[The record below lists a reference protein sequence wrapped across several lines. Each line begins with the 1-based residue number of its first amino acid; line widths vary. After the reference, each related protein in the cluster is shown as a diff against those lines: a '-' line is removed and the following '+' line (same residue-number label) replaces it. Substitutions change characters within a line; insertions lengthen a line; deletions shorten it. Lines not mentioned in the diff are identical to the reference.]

1 MSRTSGILLH
11 VTSLPSNY
19 GIGTFG
25 KEAYRFVDFLEKTN
39 QTYWQFL
46 PLGPTSFGDSPYQS
60 FSINAL
66 NPYFIDLDIL
76 VKEGLLKKKDIIDS
90 TYSKKINYGKL
101 YSERYQVLRKAF
113 NNFDNKNQDYL
124 NFINNHHDWVYD
136 YAHFMAIKKHFDD
149 VSLMYWPKEVRTR
162 DDFTLHLLI
171 EKNEEDINFQLFLQ
185 YQAYKQFYELKK
197 YANKKGIKLIG
208 DIPIYVSYDSSDVWT
223 RPELFM
229 LDHENI
235 PTFVAG
241 VPPDNF
247 SKDGQLWGNP
257 LYNWPKHQEE
267 NFKWWIKRI
276 KRQID
281 LFDVIRIDHFIGF
294 VNYYKIPATDETAA
308 NGVWEKALGRELFK
322 QVKQELGELNII
334 AEDLGVITDEV
345 RELLKDT
352 GFPGMKLL
360 QFAFDSR
367 EESDYIPHLY
377 PVNAVAYTGTH
388 DNETTKEWFSKL
400 NENDL
405 AYCLEYIN
413 CTNKRNQVDSLI
425 KETLKSPA
433 KLAIIPMQ
441 DYLGLGSEGRMNI
454 PSTLGNN
461 WMWRLNNDYETKDL
475 IDKIKRFTNLY
486 GRRRKEF

>member
-1 MSRTSGILLH
+1 MSRSSGILLH

-25 KEAYRFVDFLEKTN
+25 KEAYKFVDFLEKTN

-76 VKEGLLKKKDIIDS
+76 VKEGLLLKKDIIDS

-101 YSERYQVLRKAF
+101 YDERYKVLRKAF
-113 NNFDNKNQDYL
+113 NNFNENDYHYQ
-124 NFINNHHDWVYD
+124 NFINIHKDWVYD
-136 YAHFMAIKKHFDD
+136 YAQFMTIKRKFDD
-149 VSLMYWPKEVRTR
+149 VSLMYWPSDVRTR
-162 DDFTLHLLI
+162 NHDVLNKLI
-171 EKNEEDINFQLFLQ
+171 DENQTEIKFQLFLQ
-185 YQAYKQFYELKK
+185 YLAYKQFYELKT
-197 YANKKGIKLIG
+197 YANNKGIKLIG

-229 LDHENI
+229 LDQENI

-257 LYNWPKHQEE
+257 LYNWEKHKEE
-267 NFKWWIKRI
+267 NFKWWINRI
-276 KRQID
+276 KHQTHM
-281 LFDVIRIDHFIGF
+281 FDVIRIDHFIGF

-308 NGVWEKALGRELFK
+308 NGVWEKALGKELFK
-322 QVKQELGELNII
+322 QVKLELGELNII

-345 RELLKDT
+345 RALLKDT

-377 PVNAVAYTGTH
+377 PKNSVAYTGTH
-388 DNETTKEWFSKL
+388 DNETTKEWFTKL
-400 NENDL
+400 NEKDL
-405 AYCLEYIN
+405 NYCLNYIN

-425 KETLKSPA
+425 KETLKSPSN
-433 KLAIIPMQ
+433 LAIIPMQ

-461 WMWRLNNDYETKDL
+461 WMWRLNKDYETNEL
-475 IDKIKRFTNLY
+475 INKVKNFTNLY
-486 GRRRKEF
+486 GRRRKEL

>member
-25 KEAYRFVDFLEKTN
+25 KEAYRFIDFLERTN

-76 VKEGLLKKKDIIDS
+76 VSEGLLNNNDIIDS
-90 TYSKKINYGKL
+90 TYSKDINYGRL
-101 YSERYQVLRKAF
+101 YDERYQVLRKAF
-113 NNFDNKNQDYL
+113 NKFNENNYDYE
-124 NFINNHHDWVYD
+124 NFINIHKDWVYD
-136 YAHFMAIKKHFDD
+136 YAHFMTIKKLFDD
-149 VSLMYWPKEVRTR
+149 VSLMYWPNEVRIR
-162 DDFTLHLLI
+162 DNETINKLI
-171 EKNEEDINFQLFLQ
+171 NENQEEIKFHLFLQ
-185 YQAYKQFYELKK
+185 FQAYKQFYELKR
-197 YANKKGIKLIG
+197 YANNKGIKLIG

-229 LDHENI
+229 LDHKNI
-235 PTFVAG
+235 PTHVAG

-257 LYNWPKHQEE
+257 LYNWEKHKEQ

-276 KRQID
+276 KNQTEM
-281 LFDVIRIDHFIGF
+281 FDVIRIDHFIGF
-294 VNYYKIPATDETAA
+294 INYYKIPAQDKTAA
-308 NGVWEKALGRELFK
+308 NGIWEKALGRELFN
-322 QVKQELGELNII
+322 QVKIELGELNII

-345 RELLKDT
+345 RALLKDT

-377 PVNAVAYTGTH
+377 PTNSVAYTGTH
-388 DNETTKEWFSKL
+388 DNETTKEWFTKL

-405 AYCLEYIN
+405 NYCLDYIN
-413 CTNKRNQVDSLI
+413 CTNKNNQVDSLI
-425 KETLKSPA
+425 KETLKSPSN
-433 KLAIIPMQ
+433 LAIIPIQ
-441 DYLGLGSEGRMNI
+441 DYLGLGREGRMNI

-461 WMWRLNNDYETKDL
+461 WMWRLNKDYENEEL
-475 IDKIKRFTNLY
+475 IDKVRNFTNLY
-486 GRRRKEF
+486 GRKRKEF